1 VEFLFVHISTK
12 AAVIGL
18 QMQPAVKAFLE
29 TSVKKSATFLSLVD
43 LLVVAIFVV
52 QRVFCKDMRVLI
64 TFSIQWIME
73 VCSTVFVHRSNFI
86 SK

>member
-29 TSVKKSATFLSLVD
+29 NFCKNSATFLTLVD
-43 LLVVAIFVV
+43 LLVVAIVVV
-52 QRVFCKDMRVLI
+52 QRYE
-64 TFSIQWIME
+64 SINNPLHSVDNGSVQYSI
-73 VCSTVFVHRSNFI
+73 CI
-86 SK
+86 